1 MIWPKDPKFF
11 HDGKNYGKLF
21 SKTTSCYDQESIATE
36 VHNFFPLSFFFF
48 LGNTFLSGI
57 MEIGQK
63 TAQQNYKNQDDL
75 GKQT

>member
-1 MIWPKDPKFF
+1 MLQQNSGGWTLFGQNFF

-57 MEIGQK
+57 MEIG
-63 TAQQNYKNQDDL
+63 
-75 GKQT
+75 